1 MEPGDDSAMST
12 PQPLQAPR
20 PVEAG
25 AAAPEPSPASPPPA
39 GTAPV
44 RWIALI
50 AAVAF
55 AVELAVST
63 RYGYHRDELYFLA
76 AGQHPAFGYV
86 DQPPLTPLLARL
98 TAAVSGNSL
107 IALRLVPALV
117 MAALIALTAAMSRLL
132 GAGRTGQVL
141 AALAAA
147 TCAEFLG
154 AMHLLTTTTPDF
166 LFWGITLLLVIKLLL
181 SQDRRWW
188 VAIGACAGVASEFKW
203 GIGFLVGGLAAG
215 FALTPARRLATGR
228 WLVLGAALAAALAAP
243 DVIWQAAH
251 GWPAFDVFGGLQQG
265 AWDNRAGYWIAQVI
279 YTGVALVPVWIGG
292 LLWTLRR
299 PAGRPFRCLGL
310 AAVIVIVI
318 FFALGGK
325 PYYPGGIFTFLFA
338 AGSVPLERRLAARP
352 RVLAGR
358 LPRAAVTGTVMVVL
372 GAAALPVLLP
382 VLPARVL
389 HTVPLQ
395 NINYDLA
402 ETIAWPKEVS
412 QVARAYRG
420 LPPAVRARTAILA
433 GNYGEAGAIDRFGPA
448 DGLPQAYS
456 GANNFWYW
464 GPPPARDTDA
474 IAINVDPGL
483 LRREYASMRRIGTFE
498 NGLGVSDDEE
508 GAALYLAAG
517 LRSGWGRAWPR
528 FRDFA

>member
-1 MEPGDDSAMST
+1 MGRRDDFAMRTPPPLHLPRHRAADAAEPGPAS
-12 PQPLQAPR
+12 
-20 PVEAG
+20 
-25 AAAPEPSPASPPPA
+25 PSPAS
-39 GTAPV
+39 TAPV

-50 AAVAF
+50 AAVAC

-98 TAAVSGNSL
+98 TAIVSGNSL
-107 IALRLVPALV
+107 FALRLIPALV
-117 MAALIALTAAMSRLL
+117 MAALVGLTAAMSRLL

-166 LFWGITLLLVIKLLL
+166 LFWAITLLLVIKLLL

-203 GIGFLVGGLAAG
+203 NIGFLVAGLAAG

-228 WLVLGAALAAALAAP
+228 WLVIGAALAAALAAP
-243 DVIWQAAH
+243 DVIWQAQH
-251 GWPAFDVFGGLQQG
+251 GWPAFDVFGGLQG
-265 AWDNRAGYWIAQVI
+265 ASGDNRVTYWILQVI
-279 YTGVALVPVWIGG
+279 YTGVALVPVWVAG
-292 LLWTLRR
+292 LNWTLRR
-299 PAGRPFRCLGL
+299 PDGRQFRCLGI
-310 AAVIVIVI
+310 AAVFVIVV
-318 FFALGGK
+318 FFVLGGK
-325 PYYPGGIFTFLFA
+325 AYYPGGIFTFLFA

-352 RVLAGR
+352 RIAGGR
-358 LPRAAVTGTVMVVL
+358 LPRAARTGTVLVVL
-372 GAAALPVLLP
+372 GAAVLPILLP
-382 VLPARVL
+382 VLPARAL

-395 NINYDLA
+395 DLNYDLA
-402 ETIAWPKEVS
+402 ETIAWPHQVS
-412 QVARAYRG
+412 QLARAYHA
-420 LPPAVRARTAILA
+420 LPPAERARTAILA
-433 GNYGEAGAIDRFGPA
+433 GNYGEAGAVARFGPA

-474 IAINVDPGL
+474 IAINVDPAL
-483 LRREYASMRRIGTFE
+483 LRREYASIRRIGTFE
-498 NGLGVSDDEE
+498 NGLGVSDDEQ
-508 GAALYLAAG
+508 GVAIYRATG
-517 LRSGWGRAWPR
+517 LRSDWQRAWPR
-528 FRDFA
+528 FRDFS

>member
-1 MEPGDDSAMST
+1 MGSGHDSAMST
-12 PQPLQAPR
+12 PQPPQALPR
-20 PVEAG
+20 PVAD
-25 AAAPEPSPASPPPA
+25 ASEPTPARPPA
-39 GTAPV
+39 ATAPV

-55 AVELAVST
+55 AVELAVSA

-117 MAALIALTAAMSRLL
+117 LAALIGLTAAMSRLL
-132 GAGRTGQVL
+132 GAGRTGQIL

-147 TCAEFLG
+147 TCAEFVG
-154 AMHLLTTTTPDF
+154 GMHMLTTTAPDF

-203 GIGFLVGGLAAG
+203 GIGFLVAGLAAG

-228 WLVLGAALAAALAAP
+228 WLVVGAALAAALAAP
-243 DVIWQAAH
+243 DVIWQAMH

-265 AWDNRAGYWIAQVI
+265 AWENRVKYWIAQVV

-292 LLWTLRR
+292 LLWALRR
-299 PAGRPFRCLGL
+299 PAGRPFRCLGI
-310 AAVIVIVI
+310 AAVFVIVV
-318 FFALGGK
+318 FFVLGGK

-338 AGSVPLERRLAARP
+338 AGSVPLERRLAART
-352 RVLAGR
+352 RVLGGR

-372 GAAALPVLLP
+372 GAAVLPVLLP
-382 VLPARVL
+382 VLPARLL

-395 NINYDLA
+395 KINYDLA
-402 ETIAWPKEVS
+402 ETIAWPREVS
-412 QVARAYRG
+412 LVARAYRG

-448 DGLPQAYS
+448 DGLPPAYS

-464 GPPPARDTDA
+464 GPPPARETDA
-474 IAINVDPGL
+474 IAINVDPAL
-483 LRREYASMRRIGTFE
+483 LRREYASVRRIGTFE

-508 GAALYLAAG
+508 GAVLYRATG
-517 LRSGWGRAWPR
+517 LRSDWSRAWPR
-528 FRDFA
+528 FRDFE